1 MQISEFI
8 ETYTV
13 LFLSFH
19 LLGVALGLGGAT
31 IADTFFFRFLR
42 DFRISH
48 KEADVM
54 QWMSRII
61 MTALVIIYVSGGLL
75 YAGDMERY
83 LASQPFLFKCAIV
96 FILTINGIALHHFV
110 SPRLVHLSFSAIHP
124 SSNPRIHRLRK
135 IAFAMGA
142 VSVTSWYTVFFTAML
157 KSLIPATVSV
167 WQMLLF
173 YVVVLIIAVI
183 GSQIVERH
191 LHRKSSKA

>member
-1 MQISEFI
+1 MTESLLP
-8 ETYTV
+8 YTTV
-13 LFLSFH
+13 FLSLH

-42 DFRISH
+42 DFRISS

-54 QWMSRII
+54 QWMSRVI
-61 MTALVIIYVSGGLL
+61 MIALVLIYVSGGLL
-75 YAGDMERY
+75 YMGDMERY
-83 LASQPFLFKCAIV
+83 LASQPFLFKCTIV
-96 FILTINGIALHHFV
+96 FVLTINGIALHHFV
-110 SPRLVHLSFSAIHP
+110 SPRLVHLSFASSHP
-124 SSNPRIHRLRK
+124 ASNPRINRLRK

-157 KSLIPATVSV
+157 KSLIPATVSM

-173 YVVVLIIAVI
+173 YGVVLIIAVI

-191 LHRKSSKA
+191 LHRKSSNA

>member
-1 MQISEFI
+1 MLISDFLT
-8 ETYTV
+8 TYTV
-13 LFLSFH
+13 LFLSLH

-42 DFRISH
+42 DFRISR

-54 QWMSRII
+54 QWMSRVI
-61 MTALVIIYVSGGLL
+61 MVALILIYISGGLL

-96 FILTINGIALHHFV
+96 FVLTINGIALHHFV
-110 SPRLVHLSFSAIHP
+110 SPRLIDLSFS
-124 SSNPRIHRLRK
+124 SSKPLSSAGFHRLRK

-157 KSLIPATVSV
+157 KTLVPATVSV

-173 YVVVLIIAVI
+173 YAVVLIIAVI